1 MDKSKTVLE
10 VEKKTGNVNERLDVL
25 EQKIDMLNANV
36 VRMIESIRIF
46 KLNFQ
51 QQSLLRS

>member
-1 MDKSKTVLE
+1 VDKSKTVLE